1 MNFATT
7 PSFAN
12 QGLRPGSQL
21 LLCVLASL
29 TLIVGDSQ
37 FGLMDRT
44 RDALSVVLY
53 PLQRAVNMPL
63 SAAAHVGEFF
73 VTQTQLKQENADL
86 RSRELAQSARLA
98 RLNTVEQEL
107 LQLKALNG
115 LRLGNAQG
123 GKLGE
128 VLYTARD
135 PFSYKIIID
144 KGLDANISAGLPV
157 VDERG
162 LLGQVTRVQP
172 LTAEVTLIIDKNQMV
187 PVRNQRTGQ
196 RSLLYG
202 YGGGVEVRYL
212 PAAADIQPG
221 DLLVTSGIDNL
232 YSEGIPVARV
242 TRVDRPAGASFA
254 RVLCQSIAGV
264 QSSRY
269 VLILPP
275 RAAVPPRPD
284 PAVTTAKA
292 QKKKNTEDE
301 G

>member
-284 PAVTTAKA
+284 PAVTTAKT
-292 QKKKNTEDE
+292 QKKKYR

>member
-1 MNFATT
+1 MNFANT
-7 PSFAN
+7 PRFAN

-29 TLIVGDSQ
+29 TLIIGDSQ

-53 PLQRAVNMPL
+53 PVQRAVNMPL

-73 VTQTQLKQENADL
+73 VSQAQLKQENAEL

-98 RLNTVEQEL
+98 RLNTLEQEL
-107 LQLKALNG
+107 LQLKALNS

-144 KGLDANISAGLPV
+144 KGMDANLSAGLPV

-212 PAAADIQPG
+212 PATADIQPG

-275 RAAVPPRPD
+275 RAALPPRPE
-284 PAVTTAKA
+284 PAPQPAKP
-292 QKKKNTEDE
+292 KKKKDTEDE

>member
-1 MNFATT
+1 M
-7 PSFAN
+7 
-12 QGLRPGSQL
+12 
-21 LLCVLASL
+21 
-29 TLIVGDSQ
+29 
-37 FGLMDRT
+37 
-44 RDALSVVLY
+44 
-53 PLQRAVNMPL
+53 
-63 SAAAHVGEFF
+63 
-73 VTQTQLKQENADL
+73 
-86 RSRELAQSARLA
+86 
-98 RLNTVEQEL
+98 
-107 LQLKALNG
+107 NG

-284 PAVTTAKA
+284 PAVTTAKT

>member
-7 PSFAN
+7 PRFAN
-12 QGLRPGSQL
+12 QGLRPGAQL
-21 LLCVLASL
+21 LLCILASL
-29 TLIVGDSQ
+29 ALIIGDSQ

-53 PLQRAVNMPL
+53 PVQRAVNMPL
-63 SAAAHVGEFF
+63 SAAAHIGEFF
-73 VTQTQLKQENADL
+73 VSQAQLKQENAEL

-98 RLNTVEQEL
+98 RLNTLEQEL

-144 KGLDANISAGLPV
+144 KGQDANISAGLPV

-232 YSEGIPVARV
+232 YGEGIPVARV

-254 RVLCQSIAGV
+254 RVLCQSLAGV

-275 RAAVPPRPD
+275 RSAIPPRPA
-284 PAVTTAKA
+284 PAPVKP
-292 QKKKNTEDE
+292 QKQHNPEDE

>member
-1 MNFATT
+1 MNFANT
-7 PSFAN
+7 PRFAN
-12 QGLRPGSQL
+12 QGLRPGAQL

-29 TLIVGDSQ
+29 TLIIGDSQ

-53 PLQRAVNMPL
+53 PVQRAVNMPL
-63 SAAAHVGEFF
+63 SAAAHFGEFF
-73 VTQTQLKQENADL
+73 VTQTQLKQENAEL

-98 RLNTVEQEL
+98 RLNTLEQEL
-107 LQLKALNG
+107 LQLKALNS

-144 KGLDANISAGLPV
+144 KGLDANLSAGLPV
-157 VDERG
+157 VDDRG

-212 PAAADIQPG
+212 PATADIQPG

-275 RAAVPPRPD
+275 RASLPPRPE
-284 PAVTTAKA
+284 PAPQPVKA
-292 QKKKNTEDE
+292 KKKKDPEDE

>member
-1 MNFATT
+1 MNFANT
-7 PSFAN
+7 PRFAN

-29 TLIVGDSQ
+29 TLIIGDSQ

-53 PLQRAVNMPL
+53 PVQRAVNMPL

-73 VTQTQLKQENADL
+73 ISQAQLKQENAEL

-98 RLNTVEQEL
+98 RLNTLEQEL
-107 LQLKALNG
+107 LQLKALNS

-144 KGLDANISAGLPV
+144 KGMDANLSAGLPV

-212 PAAADIQPG
+212 PASADIQPG

-275 RAAVPPRPD
+275 RAALPPRPE
-284 PAVTTAKA
+284 PAPQSAKP
-292 QKKKNTEDE
+292 KKKKDTEDE

>member
-1 MNFATT
+1 MNFANT
-7 PSFAN
+7 PRFSN

-21 LLCVLASL
+21 LLCTLTSLAL
-29 TLIVGDSQ
+29 LVGDSQ

-53 PLQRAVNMPL
+53 PIQRAVNMPMA
-63 SAAAHVGEFF
+63 AAAHIGEFF
-73 VTQTQLKQENADL
+73 ITQTALKQENAEL

-98 RLNTVEQEL
+98 RLTSLEQEVQ
-107 LQLKALNG
+107 QLKALNG
-115 LRLGNAQG
+115 LRTNSLQAGQ
-123 GKLGE
+123 LGE

-144 KGLDANISAGLPV
+144 KGLDAKLAAGLPV

-187 PVRNQRTGQ
+187 PVVNQRTGQ

-221 DLLVTSGIDNL
+221 DLLVTSGIDGL

-269 VLILPP
+269 VLVLPP
-275 RAAVPPRPD
+275 RAAMPPRPA
-284 PAVTTAKA
+284 PAPQPAKP
-292 QKKKNTEDE
+292 KKKKDTEDE

>member
-284 PAVTTAKA
+284 PAVTTAKT